1 MSYAKLNNGA
11 LQYAPRTVTKDRV
24 HYNPYPVE
32 LLIEDGYKPVEMT
45 PMPEPEDGY
54 VWVSGWEEEDDAIVR
69 TWHKEEAPEP
79 EPSAEEALE
88 MLKAIIDG
96 EVE

>member
-1 MSYAKLNNGA
+1 MSYAKLINGA
-11 LQYAPRTVTKDRV
+11 LQYAPKTITKDRI
-24 HYNPYPVE
+24 HYNPYPE
-32 LLIEDGYKPVEMT
+32 AMLIKDGYKPVTMT
-45 PMPEPEDGY
+45 PMPDPEEGY
-54 VWVSGWEEEDDAIVR
+54 AWVAGWQETEEAIVR
-69 TWHKEEAPEP
+69 TWHKEVAPEP